1 MYDTIIIGGGMAGLT
16 AAMYAKRRAMKTLLI
31 TKDLGGQLIW
41 AGEIENYSGFE
52 LITGLELSKNLEKQ
66 ARRTGYE
73 IKLEKVTKIVHLPDG
88 NFNVVTNEITYKTRT
103 IIFALGLVPRFLNVN
118 GEKELSGKGVSY
130 CANCDG
136 PFFKGKRVAVI
147 GGGNSALDAAEVLSK
162 ITLEVYLIHRQNA
175 FKGFENLI
183 EAVKKRANIHILL
196 NSEITNI
203 GGTNKVQNITIKNK
217 LNQTEYQ
224 LDLDGVFI
232 EIGHQAQ
239 SDLVANLVARDD
251 HNQIIIDA
259 ECRTNVPGFFAV
271 GDITTVT
278 HKQLNVAAGHGTI
291 AALNAYKYL
300 QEKE

>member
-31 TKDLGGQLIW
+31 TKDLGGQLSW
-41 AGEIENYSGFE
+41 AGEIENYSGFD
-52 LITGLELSKNLEKQ
+52 LITGSELSKQLEKQ
-66 ARRTGYE
+66 AQRAGYE
-73 IKLEKVTKIVHLPDG
+73 IKLEEVTKITRLPDG
-88 NFNVVTNEITYKTRT
+88 NFSVIANKATYKTRT
-103 IIFALGLVPRFLNVN
+103 IIFALGLVPRFLNVP

-136 PFFKGKRVAVI
+136 PFFKDKKVAVV

-162 ITLEVYLIHRQNA
+162 IASEVYLIHRQST

-183 EAVKKRANIHILL
+183 EAVKKRANIHIILD
-196 NSEITNI
+196 SEVINI

-217 LNQTEYQ
+217 LNQTESK
-224 LDLDGVFI
+224 LEIDGIFV

-239 SDLVANLVARDD
+239 SDLVANLVARDE

-271 GDITTVT
+271 GDITTIV

-300 QEKE
+300 QEKQ